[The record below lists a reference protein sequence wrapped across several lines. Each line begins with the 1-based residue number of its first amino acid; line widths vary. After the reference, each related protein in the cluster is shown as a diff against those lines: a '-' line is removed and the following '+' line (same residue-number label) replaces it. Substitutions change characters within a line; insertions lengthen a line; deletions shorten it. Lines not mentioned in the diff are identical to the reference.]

1 MDNNKIGKFIAS
13 LRKEKGLTQQE
24 LGERLFVTDKAVS
37 KWERGLSLPDIK
49 ILEKLALELNVD
61 VSEILFGER
70 GKNKKINIQEEI
82 DKAIAIIEENRIQ
95 KKNETKRKV
104 KKISITTISIF
115 IIMFLVLIIRYK
127 YYHPSIIK
135 QGNNHYEIGIFGTS
149 NLEKD
154 GLDEFISIMSK
165 TEEVKN
171 LNSNIVFLSIKLNK
185 KGNIKRI
192 DMTVNYFDND
202 YNYVGSGYYNYKD
215 KNLEFGYERKENCK
229 TVSDC
234 TINKMLVREYFK
246 SLNIK
251 YLSNQIKKIP
261 FKEQIKLSNLR
272 FYEVSIQAN
281 QKFSEVT
288 NVFDMR
294 DNKKIK
300 ALTLDDYEAGKGG
313 TITPGIYLV
322 ITLSDGSSVTADEMY
337 KYIFDNVDGD
347 IKRIDYTMET
357 DYYING
363 KNQLLFTRD
372 YGNNWIETD
381 LSSDQVKETLNFY
394 RDISLQNSSWF
405 ISVNELIPIAYFY
418 GEQPKLKISTDNGI
432 TWSEKNFDI
441 INNDTYKDITHRI
454 VGFNDQN
461 FGYVALGT
469 DWTMGSGEFKKTYLT
484 KNSGKDWESIDLPE
498 NCTNK
503 TLIDF
508 IMYDENNGIVLLNNN
523 QENEFPY
530 MYITK
535 DKGNF
540 WERVEYAHK
549 IPKEVVYISNI
560 DFIEKKDNEYI
571 ITLSQG
577 DSSTTKVKLISSD
590 LINWTYDSTFT
601 SNIHTVG

>member
-251 YLSNQIKKIP
+251 YLSNPIKKIP
-261 FKEQIKLSNLR
+261 FREQIKLSNLR
-272 FYEVSIQAN
+272 FYEVSIQSN

-441 INNDTYKDITHRI
+441 INNDMFKDITHRI

-469 DWTMGSGEFKKTYLT
+469 DWTMGSGEFKKAYLT

>member
-171 LNSNIVFLSIKLNK
+171 LNSNIAFLSIKLNK
-185 KGNIKRI
+185 KGNIKRV

-215 KNLEFGYERKENCK
+215 KNLEFGYERKEDCK

-234 TINKMLVREYFK
+234 TINKMLVREYLK

-272 FYEVSIQAN
+272 FYEVSIQSN

-300 ALTLDDYEAGKGG
+300 ALTLDDYKAGKGG

-337 KYIFDNVDGD
+337 KYIFDNVDDD

-441 INNDTYKDITHRI
+441 INNDMYKDITHRI

-469 DWTMGSGEFKKTYLT
+469 DWTMGSGEFKKAYLT

>member
-115 IIMFLVLIIRYK
+115 IIMFLVLIIGYK

-135 QGNNHYEIGIFGTS
+135 QGNNHYKIGIFGTS

-171 LNSNIVFLSIKLNK
+171 LNSNIAFLSIKLNK
-185 KGNIKRI
+185 KGNIKRV

-215 KNLEFGYERKENCK
+215 KNLEFGYERKEDCK

-234 TINKMLVREYFK
+234 TINKMLVREYLK

-272 FYEVSIQAN
+272 FYEVSIQSN

-300 ALTLDDYEAGKGG
+300 ALTLDDYKAGKGG

-432 TWSEKNFDI
+432 TWSEKIFDI
-441 INNDTYKDITHRI
+441 INNDIYKDITHRI

-469 DWTMGSGEFKKTYLT
+469 DWTMGSGEFKKAYLT

>member
-165 TEEVKN
+165 TKEVKN

-192 DMTVNYFDND
+192 DMAVNYFDND

-251 YLSNQIKKIP
+251 YLSNQIKKFP
-261 FKEQIKLSNLR
+261 FREQIKLSNLR
-272 FYEVSIQAN
+272 FYEVSIQSN

-337 KYIFDNVDGD
+337 KYIFDNVDSD

-441 INNDTYKDITHRI
+441 INNDMYKDITHRI

-469 DWTMGSGEFKKTYLT
+469 DWTMGSGEFKKAYLT

>member
-115 IIMFLVLIIRYK
+115 IIMFLVLIMRYK

-171 LNSNIVFLSIKLNK
+171 LNSNIAFLSIKLNK

-215 KNLEFGYERKENCK
+215 KNLEFGYERKEDCK

-261 FKEQIKLSNLR
+261 FREQIKLSNLR
-272 FYEVSIQAN
+272 FYEVSIQSN

-432 TWSEKNFDI
+432 TWSEKIFDI
-441 INNDTYKDITHRI
+441 INNDIYKDITHRI

-469 DWTMGSGEFKKTYLT
+469 DWTMGSGEFKKAYLT

-503 TLIDF
+503 TLMDF

-535 DKGNF
+535 DKGNY
-540 WERVEYAHK
+540 WEKVEYAHK

>member
-115 IIMFLVLIIRYK
+115 IIMFLVLIMRYK

-171 LNSNIVFLSIKLNK
+171 LNSNIAFLSIKLNK

-215 KNLEFGYERKENCK
+215 KNLEFGYERKEDCK

-272 FYEVSIQAN
+272 FYEVSIQSN

-322 ITLSDGSSVTADEMY
+322 ITLSDGSGVTADEMY

-432 TWSEKNFDI
+432 TWSEKIFDI
-441 INNDTYKDITHRI
+441 INNDIYKDITHRI

-469 DWTMGSGEFKKTYLT
+469 DWTMGSGEFKKAYLT

-503 TLIDF
+503 TLMDF

-535 DKGNF
+535 DKGNY
-540 WERVEYAHK
+540 WEKVEYAHK

>member
-95 KKNETKRKV
+95 KKNETKIKV

-127 YYHPSIIK
+127 YYHPLIIK

-171 LNSNIVFLSIKLNK
+171 LNSNIAFLSIKLNK

-192 DMTVNYFDND
+192 DMIVNYFDND
-202 YNYVGSGYYNYKD
+202 NNYVGNGYYNYKD
-215 KNLEFGYERKENCK
+215 KNLEFGYERKEDCK

-234 TINKMLVREYFK
+234 TINKMLVREYLK

-272 FYEVSIQAN
+272 FYEVSIQSN

-300 ALTLDDYEAGKGG
+300 ALTLDDYKAGKGG

-441 INNDTYKDITHRI
+441 INNDMYKDITHRI

-469 DWTMGSGEFKKTYLT
+469 DWTMGSGEFKKAYLT

-535 DKGNF
+535 DKGNY
-540 WERVEYAHK
+540 WEKVEYAHK

-590 LINWTYDSTFT
+590 LINWTYASTFT

>member
-165 TEEVKN
+165 TEEVEN

-261 FKEQIKLSNLR
+261 FREQIKLSNLR
-272 FYEVSIQAN
+272 FYEVSIQSN

-337 KYIFDNVDGD
+337 KYIFDNVDSD

-441 INNDTYKDITHRI
+441 INNDMYKDITHRI

-469 DWTMGSGEFKKTYLT
+469 DWTMGSGEFKKAYLT

>member
-192 DMTVNYFDND
+192 DMAVNYFDND

-261 FKEQIKLSNLR
+261 FREQIKLSNLR
-272 FYEVSIQAN
+272 FYEVSIQSN

-432 TWSEKNFDI
+432 TWSEKIFDI
-441 INNDTYKDITHRI
+441 INNDIYKDITHRI

-469 DWTMGSGEFKKTYLT
+469 DWTMGSGEFKKAYLT

>member
-49 ILEKLALELNVD
+49 IFEKLALELNVD

-82 DKAIAIIEENRIQ
+82 DKAIVIIEENRIQ

-171 LNSNIVFLSIKLNK
+171 LNSNIAFLSIKLNK
-185 KGNIKRI
+185 KGNIKRV

-215 KNLEFGYERKENCK
+215 KNLEFGYERKEDCK

-234 TINKMLVREYFK
+234 TINKMLVREYLK

-272 FYEVSIQAN
+272 FYEVSIQSN

-300 ALTLDDYEAGKGG
+300 ALTLDDYKAGKGG

-337 KYIFDNVDGD
+337 KYIFDNVDDD

-381 LSSDQVKETLNFY
+381 LSSDKVKETLNFY

-432 TWSEKNFDI
+432 IWSEKIFDI
-441 INNDTYKDITHRI
+441 INNDIYKDITHRI

-469 DWTMGSGEFKKTYLT
+469 DWTMGGGEFKKAYLT

>member
-104 KKISITTISIF
+104 KKISITTMSIF

-261 FKEQIKLSNLR
+261 FREQIKLSNLR
-272 FYEVSIQAN
+272 FYEVSIQSN

-441 INNDTYKDITHRI
+441 INNDMYKDITHRI

-469 DWTMGSGEFKKTYLT
+469 DWTMGSGEFKKAYLT

-540 WERVEYAHK
+540 WEKVEYAHK

>member
-115 IIMFLVLIIRYK
+115 IIMFLVLIMRYK

-171 LNSNIVFLSIKLNK
+171 LNSNIAFLSIKLNK

-272 FYEVSIQAN
+272 FYEVSIQSN

-322 ITLSDGSSVTADEMY
+322 ITLSDGSGVTADEMY

-432 TWSEKNFDI
+432 TWSEKIFDI
-441 INNDTYKDITHRI
+441 INNDIYKDITHRI

-469 DWTMGSGEFKKTYLT
+469 DWTMGSGEFKKAYLT

-503 TLIDF
+503 TLMDF

-535 DKGNF
+535 DKGNY
-540 WERVEYAHK
+540 WEKVEYAHK

>member
-261 FKEQIKLSNLR
+261 FREQIKLSNLR
-272 FYEVSIQAN
+272 FYEVSIQSN

-441 INNDTYKDITHRI
+441 INNDMYKDITHRI

-469 DWTMGSGEFKKTYLT
+469 DWTMGSGEFKKAYLT

-540 WERVEYAHK
+540 WEKVEYAHK

>member
-171 LNSNIVFLSIKLNK
+171 LNSNIAFLSIKLNK

-215 KNLEFGYERKENCK
+215 ENLEFGYERKEDCK

-261 FKEQIKLSNLR
+261 FREQIKLSNLR
-272 FYEVSIQAN
+272 FYEVSIQSN

-441 INNDTYKDITHRI
+441 INNDMYKDITHRI

-469 DWTMGSGEFKKTYLT
+469 DWTMGSGEFKKAYLT